1 MYENTLKRH
10 ITVDDSTKNSHK
22 RAVYY
27 KCQREVMNPE
37 DKLLSKTNSNKRI
50 IKIAKLKPKLKL
62 FHNSFPNE

>member
-1 MYENTLKRH
+1 MFENTLKRH

-37 DKLLSKTNSNKRI
+37 DKLLSKTNSNK
-50 IKIAKLKPKLKL
+50 KNNKDSKTKTKKT
-62 FHNSFPNE
+62 FS